1 MGILKKKIR
10 FKWRLSDQLQF
21 FYYVS
26 HYTAN
31 GVPLI
36 DTLQLLTLTFSKKFT
51 YDLQQVIEHLKSGE
65 NLYDI
70 FQRLKFD
77 TDVVVIFEMGKENER
92 SQLLFHKCYQ
102 ILRQKKNLRQFIRK
116 LYTYPLFL
124 LLLVIASGIFMTQTI
139 LPQYASMVPQ
149 NESVISVFYFFIH
162 RFFSYVP
169 LILLFFLLAIIC
181 IVIVL
186 PYTPASVQIFFLKF
200 QLFLPSYGKVIRKFQ
215 SYFLLQ
221 RFLMILRSHLPLID
235 GIQLFASSRNAL
247 VRYQAERIQSG
258 FQSGENLHEII
269 RQIKFY
275 DRSFELVF
283 FHAETHGHLLKE
295 LEGYAE
301 ILQEEIFRIV
311 TRSLKGF
318 QALTFLL
325 VAIYIFVLYGAVL
338 LPMYTLF
345 ESF

>member
-162 RFFSYVP
+162 RFFFLCAFDSS
-169 LILLFFLLAIIC
+169 FF
-181 IVIVL
+181 
-186 PYTPASVQIFFLKF
+186 PASYYLHCYSSSIYACFGSDFFSKISTFSPKLWK
-200 QLFLPSYGKVIRKFQ
+200 SY
-215 SYFLLQ
+215 
-221 RFLMILRSHLPLID
+221 
-235 GIQLFASSRNAL
+235 
-247 VRYQAERIQSG
+247 
-258 FQSGENLHEII
+258 
-269 RQIKFY
+269 
-275 DRSFELVF
+275 
-283 FHAETHGHLLKE
+283 T
-295 LEGYAE
+295 
-301 ILQEEIFRIV
+301 
-311 TRSLKGF
+311 
-318 QALTFLL
+318 
-325 VAIYIFVLYGAVL
+325 
-338 LPMYTLF
+338 
-345 ESF
+345 